1 MLNKKKNPNLTLIVI
16 AISYYA
22 IYNLQLMKSLYYSS
36 VQYGFAINNTQIGQI
51 FSVCGILSMV
61 AYLCGTLFQSRFTTK
76 FLMVGSLIIIG
87 SLSLILMFIPPYPV
101 LLIIFGA
108 AGFLVNATFYPAY
121 LTVMQ
126 NVGGQHHQG
135 EAFAKFYIFS
145 SILGS
150 GFALIAFQLTSYFRD
165 PVMELR
171 ALLLY
176 FTVLNLMGAL
186 GITLFLPAIPIPEKT
201 GRLFDKWALQ
211 QILGNKQIWLAVLI
225 IFANYVNFS
234 NLTYTL
240 PYLSNK
246 FDLPSGLV
254 NLITILR
261 VYILVLL
268 AAPIA
273 GKITDRMH
281 TAIHLIKGSF
291 LLYAIVIFLMVWLF
305 SDNALGTI
313 ACIIGIC
320 FFVPLGKSMSLVL
333 ISETDLPP
341 YLSGLALSIVSFL
354 AYSPDAF
361 YYYISGWVLDQF
373 PDRGYLYVFAISGVI
388 ALIGMAAAI
397 AFHKIRNAQD
407 TYPH

>member
-1 MLNKKKNPNLTLIVI
+1 MLNKEKNPNLTLIVI

-51 FSVCGILSMV
+51 FSACGILSMA

-76 FLMVGSLIIIG
+76 FLMIG
-87 SLSLILMFIPPYPV
+87 SMTIIAGLSLFLMFIPPYPI
-101 LLIIFGA
+101 LLVIFGT
-108 AGFLVNATFYPAY
+108 AGFLANATFYPSY

-126 NVGGQHHQG
+126 TVGEEHGQG
-135 EAFAKFYIFS
+135 EAYAKFYIFS

-150 GFALIAFQLTSYFRD
+150 GFALIAFSLTSYLKD
-165 PVMELR
+165 PVVELR

-176 FTVLNLMGAL
+176 FAILNLIGIL
-186 GITLFLPAIPIPEKT
+186 GIILFLPTIPIPEKA
-201 GRLFDKWALQ
+201 GHIFDKWALQ
-211 QILGNKQIWLAVLI
+211 QILTNKQIWLAVVI

-240 PYLSNK
+240 PYLTNQ
-246 FDLPSGLV
+246 FDLPSGLI

-261 VYILVLL
+261 VYLLVLL

-281 TAIHLIKGSF
+281 TAVPLIKGSF
-291 LLYAIVIFLMVWLF
+291 LLYAVTIFLMVFLF
-305 SDNALGTI
+305 ADNTAGTI

-320 FFVPLGKSMSLVL
+320 FFVPLVKSMSLVL
-333 ISETDLPP
+333 VSETDLPP

-354 AYSPDAF
+354 AFSPDAF
-361 YYYISGWVLDQF
+361 YYYISGWILDHF
-373 PDRGYLYVFAISGVI
+373 PAKGYLYVFAISGII
-388 ALIGMAAAI
+388 ALVGMVAAI
-397 AFHKIRNAQD
+397 FFHKIRNTQS